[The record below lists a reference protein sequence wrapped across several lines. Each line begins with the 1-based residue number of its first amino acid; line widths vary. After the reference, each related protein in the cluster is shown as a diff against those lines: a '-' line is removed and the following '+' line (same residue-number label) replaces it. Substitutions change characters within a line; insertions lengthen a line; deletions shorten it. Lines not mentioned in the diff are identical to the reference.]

1 MNQNE
6 YLSICR
12 MTPQKSQSIDFVRSM
27 LWLYELEIRDFSE
40 QMYCY
45 SIVPSMVRRTIS
57 VSALLRT
64 VMVFWK

>member
-1 MNQNE
+1 MCCVGKVNALRE
-6 YLSICR
+6 SC
-12 MTPQKSQSIDFVRSM
+12 QSIDFVRSM

-40 QMYCY
+40 QTYCY